1 MHVYTCIYTWTP
13 EEEEEEDKDKEEA
26 FEEKEEALK
35 EEGSCAWMFTLVC
48 ADMAAIL
55 FKALVGL
62 EAEEEDACTLF
73 LRRQPNTRAH
83 SSLLGRECPAVV
95 LPDRALCPHR
105 PSVLF

>member
-1 MHVYTCIYTWTP
+1 MHVYTCIYSWTP

-26 FEEKEEALK
+26 FE

-62 EAEEEDACTLF
+62 EAEEEDACMHSISSPTAKY
-73 LRRQPNTRAH
+73 TRTQ
-83 SSLLGRECPAVV
+83 L
-95 LPDRALCPHR
+95 
-105 PSVLF
+105 

>member
-13 EEEEEEDKDKEEA
+13 EEEEEDQDKEEA
-26 FEEKEEALK
+26 FE

-62 EAEEEDACTLF
+62 EAEEEDACTLS
-73 LRRQPNTRAH
+73 LRRQTNTRAH
-83 SSLLGRECPAVV
+83 SSLFWAASAQRWCYPTGRCA
-95 LPDRALCPHR
+95 LTDRQSFFDCQ
-105 PSVLF
+105 

>member
-13 EEEEEEDKDKEEA
+13 EEEEDKDKEEA
-26 FEEKEEALK
+26 FE

-95 LPDRALCPHR
+95 LPDRAVCPCR